1 VDRKPTARKRTTA
14 NQHRKALK
22 KSKPERDRL
31 RALKHLRY
39 TAESRVELAIET
51 AAGALAD
58 RKYPS
63 PGRDRKSAFVD
74 EYRDLTHKVIAA
86 AEGIAAQ
93 AAGFDSWNEFQKA
106 R

>member
-1 VDRKPTARKRTTA
+1 
-14 NQHRKALK
+14 LK